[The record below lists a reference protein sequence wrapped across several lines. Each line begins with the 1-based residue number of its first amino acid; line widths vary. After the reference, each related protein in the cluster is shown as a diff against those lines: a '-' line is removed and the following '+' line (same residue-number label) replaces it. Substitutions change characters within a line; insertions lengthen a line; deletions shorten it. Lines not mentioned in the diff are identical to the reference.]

1 MKNGNS
7 KPIIYKELYILI
19 LLGIFTVAMWHFVP
33 YGRLILYP
41 FTILGTWFHEMGH
54 GLTALILGG
63 NFHKLE
69 LFPDGSGVAYWSG
82 DVFLGGIGASMVAF
96 GGPIGPTI
104 FGSLF
109 MLGSKEL
116 KRTRII
122 LLILSLFMIASVII
136 WVRTLFGAGI
146 LLIIGALIM
155 LIALKSN
162 EKFCKY
168 TLQFLAV
175 QCFLSLYLSIDYL
188 FSCSGASEFGVY
200 YSDTCHIQK
209 YLYLPYWFWA
219 SLIVGFSVFMF
230 YISLRLLAKGRSK

>member
-1 MKNGNS
+1 MF
-7 KPIIYKELYILI
+7 KELNILI
-19 LLGIFTVAMWHFVP
+19 LIGIITIAMWHFVP

-41 FTILGTWFHEMGH
+41 FTILGTWFHELGH

-82 DVFLGGIGASMVAF
+82 QVFLGGIGASLVAF
-96 GGPIGPTI
+96 GGPVGPTI
-104 FGSLF
+104 FGSIF
-109 MLGSKEL
+109 MLSSRNL
-116 KRTRII
+116 NRTRII
-122 LLILSLFMIASVII
+122 LFLLSLLMIISVAL

-146 LLIIGALIM
+146 LLIMAALIM
-155 LIALKSN
+155 LISLKSN

-188 FSCSGASEFGVY
+188 FSCGGSSELGVY

-209 YLYLPYWFWA
+209 YLFLPYWFWA
-219 SLIVGFSVFMF
+219 GVIVAFSLLMIYVSAR
-230 YISLRLLAKGRSK
+230 ILARSKAK